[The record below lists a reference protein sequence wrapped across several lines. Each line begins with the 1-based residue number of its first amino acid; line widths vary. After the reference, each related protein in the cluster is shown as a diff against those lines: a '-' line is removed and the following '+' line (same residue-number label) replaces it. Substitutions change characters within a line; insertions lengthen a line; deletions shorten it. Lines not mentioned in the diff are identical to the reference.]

1 MATITTPV
9 LTIVRDVANVDVSV
23 AYTINWTEFD
33 RNSDL
38 QYLETWKLI
47 EDDTGQDG
55 DKVPANGDDRS
66 PSSSAS
72 LPSSRPTV
80 RRRRPA
86 RSPGRRWRSRTSTR
100 TSATTRSAPSSRS
113 CHNSRWGSSARALP
127 SSSSDDVEPG

>member
-23 AYTINWTEFD
+23 TYTILWTEFD

-55 DKVPANGDDRS
+55 DEVPANGDDAI
-66 PSSSAS
+66 PQQFGFAALLSAN
-72 LPSSRPTV
+72 
-80 RRRRPA
+80 
-86 RSPGRRWRSRTSTR
+86 GQTSTTR
-100 TSATTRSAPSSRS
+100 TLTIQLASITAFADL
-113 CHNSRWGSSARALP
+113 RAA
-127 SSSSDDVEPG
+127 